1 MTTMITQNP
10 YSVKSVGDDS
20 IIVDMDCYIMTKARL
35 ELEVDL
41 QRSFTSIEQ
50 IVLLSPLQ
58 VIKPDL
64 LIISTKYP
72 YINLK
77 SDYAVQ
83 NVRPHLRMDF
93 KSRSKISYFDFN

>member
-1 MTTMITQNP
+1 MITQNP
-10 YSVKSVGDDS
+10 YSVKAVEDDC
-20 IIVDMDCYIMTKARL
+20 IIVDTDCFEITKARL

-58 VIKPDL
+58 VIKPNL

-72 YINLK
+72 YIAFRLNNAVRNIDVRQHLQMNSKFISKFNLK
-77 SDYAVQ
+77 
-83 NVRPHLRMDF
+83 HC
-93 KSRSKISYFDFN
+93 

>member
-1 MTTMITQNP
+1 MQNP

-20 IIVDMDCYIMTKARL
+20 IIVDADCFEITKARL
-35 ELEVDL
+35 TLEFDL
-41 QRSFTSIEQ
+41 QKSFTSIKQ

-58 VIKPDL
+58 VFRPDL

-72 YINLK
+72 YVNFK

-83 NVRPHLRMDF
+83 NVRPHLQMDS
-93 KSRSKISYFDFN
+93 KSRSNNI